1 MTEFT
6 GAKSPYMYKVNVIN
20 KNFNFVTIRPFDII
34 RRIFSKYIAGN
45 GFKCYS
51 KHYYITRGERHLNKS
66 QEKATDRWKRLS
78 VRVIFKSP
86 HYAGILQQ

>member
-51 KHYYITRGERHLNKS
+51 KHYYITRGNDILTNR
-66 QEKATDRWKRLS
+66 RKRLL
-78 VRVIFKSP
+78 IGGKD
-86 HYAGILQQ
+86 YQ